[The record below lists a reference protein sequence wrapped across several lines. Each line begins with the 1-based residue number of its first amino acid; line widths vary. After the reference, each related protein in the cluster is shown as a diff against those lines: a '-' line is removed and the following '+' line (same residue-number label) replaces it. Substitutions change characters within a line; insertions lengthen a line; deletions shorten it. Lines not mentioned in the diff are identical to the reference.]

1 MTLPVVRVFRAVWV
15 WIRSGCI
22 KTSHPFLVG
31 ITGSVFIGF
40 IIQVIK
46 VIERSMFVVYAS
58 IQDGYNNTFTV
69 EALLICCVGIGVRRH
84 GLGGLRCNSVEG
96 NHHVL
101 HFNHDNSFEMIN
113 VHERTHWDFIQDD
126 CIQRIQHLIPCTL
139 FFSNPSV
146 MVKDGVQLIEFFRLR
161 TPGIIND
168 DGDGLSSIITED
180 RRWRDGVLTIHY
192 TLQSVIHSVPVQIWP
207 VCKPPHRI
215 FR

>member
-15 WIRSGCI
+15 WIGSGCI

-31 ITGSVFIGF
+31 ITGSVLIGF

-46 VIERSMFVVYAS
+46 IVESSMLVVYAS

-84 GLGGLRCNSVEG
+84 GLGGLRGNSVEG

-101 HFNHDNSFEMIN
+101 HFDDDNSFKMIN
-113 VHERTHWDFIQDD
+113 VHERTYWDLIQDD
-126 CIQRIQHLIPCTL
+126 RIQRIQHLIPCTL
-139 FFSNPSV
+139 FFPNPTV
-146 MVKDGVQLIEFFRLR
+146 MVKDSVQLREFFRLR
-161 TPGIIND
+161 MPGIVND
-168 DGDGLSSIITED
+168 NGNGFPSIIAEY
-180 RRWRDGVLTIHY
+180 RRWRDGLLTVHY
-192 TLQSVIHSVPVQIWP
+192 TLQSVIHPIPVQIRT
-207 VCKPPHRI
+207 VCKPPHRL